1 MATQSASATSP
12 RDDLTLAN
20 KAVVDMIH
28 TCEEKNTWTE
38 FYKLLQQFTVQAV
51 QNMPAHSIE
60 IHRLADG
67 YTVSVDGPIYSVT
80 YRGSKIFTD

>member
-1 MATQSASATSP
+1 MTQIASATTP
-12 RDDLTLAN
+12 RDDLTVAN
-20 KAVVDMIH
+20 QAVIDMIQ
-28 TCEEKNTWTE
+28 TCEKRSTWIE
-38 FYKLLQQFTVQAV
+38 FYRLLQQFTVQAV

-80 YRGSKIFTD
+80 YQGSKIFTD